1 MPGPNDPAMSLMV
14 ATVIFLMA
22 TGAMLLMAFTWAMS
36 NRRPVRAH
44 ARLVGR
50 RATVYRHTP
59 TQLQDE
65 RGISAR
71 ARRLPS
77 HQ

>member
-14 ATVIFLMA
+14 AAAIFLMA
-22 TGAMLLMAFTWAMS
+22 TGAMLLMTVTWAVS
-36 NRRPVRAH
+36 NRRPVKAH

-50 RATVYRHTP
+50 RATVYRHSP

-71 ARRLPS
+71 ARPVPS
-77 HQ
+77 Q